1 MTMHSPEHIE
11 ELDEGE
17 IGQRSFER
25 VAAWLQANDLV
36 YADFPES
43 HYFSLRYT
51 GNAGDWRV
59 IIDVSEGNQVPQL
72 LIYSYYPIRI
82 PEMRRPLVAELLS
95 RINNAIWLGCFAMDW
110 RDGEVSVRTSM
121 PVADGEFTDL
131 QIERLF
137 YANLGLT
144 DQHLSGICGVAFGN
158 VPPVLA
164 LEMGQTP
171 PKEAL
176 Q

>member
-1 MTMHSPEHIE
+1 M
-11 ELDEGE
+11 
-17 IGQRSFER
+17 
-25 VAAWLQANDLV
+25 
-36 YADFPES
+36 
-43 HYFSLRYT
+43 
-51 GNAGDWRV
+51 
-59 IIDVSEGNQVPQL
+59 
-72 LIYSYYPIRI
+72 IYSYYPIRV
-82 PEMRRPLVAELLS
+82 PEIRRPLVAELLS

-144 DQHLSGICGVAFGN
+144 DRHLSGICGVAFGD
-158 VPPVLA
+158 VLPALA

-171 PKEAL
+171 PREVL